1 MDDFFG
7 GPKKSKAGLDFDK
20 KMALLMFDNLI
31 AVGNLTGAKMNQ
43 KKCHPPAQE
52 MEILGFWYDVKN
64 SFCKLSQKKVTKYIG
79 RINSVLSSKY
89 VGGKNLEKV
98 VGNLTYA
105 AWVSPF
111 GRPFLSVL
119 SSKINPLKRS
129 TAILVTVGMRN
140 ALLIWKMILTKNK
153 GLSFDFI
160 LGRLPREKKRVV
172 H

>member
-7 GPKKSKAGLDFDK
+7 GPKRSKAGLDFDK
-20 KMALLMFDNLI
+20 KMAQLMFDKLI

-43 KKCHPPAQE
+43 KKCHPPAE
-52 MEILGFWYDVKN
+52 AMEILGFWYDVKN
-64 SFCKLSQKKVTKYIG
+64 SFCKLSQKKVTKYID

-119 SSKINPLKRS
+119 SSKINPLMRNA
-129 TAILVTVGMRN
+129 AILVTAAMRN
-140 ALLIWKMILTKNK
+140 ALSIWKMIPTENK

-160 LGRLPREKKRVV
+160 LGRLPREKNE
-172 H
+172 

>member
-7 GPKKSKAGLDFDK
+7 GPKRSKAGLDFDK
-20 KMALLMFDNLI
+20 KMAQLMFDKLI
-31 AVGNLTGAKMNQ
+31 AVGNLTSAKMNQ
-43 KKCHPPAQE
+43 KKCHPPAE
-52 MEILGFWYDVKN
+52 AMEILGFWYDVKN
-64 SFCKLSQKKVTKYIG
+64 SFCKLSQKKVTKYID

-119 SSKINPLKRS
+119 SSKINPLMRNA
-129 TAILVTVGMRN
+129 AILVTAAMRN
-140 ALLIWKMILTKNK
+140 ALSIWKMILTKNK

-160 LGRLPREKKRVV
+160 LGRLPRQKNE
-172 H
+172 